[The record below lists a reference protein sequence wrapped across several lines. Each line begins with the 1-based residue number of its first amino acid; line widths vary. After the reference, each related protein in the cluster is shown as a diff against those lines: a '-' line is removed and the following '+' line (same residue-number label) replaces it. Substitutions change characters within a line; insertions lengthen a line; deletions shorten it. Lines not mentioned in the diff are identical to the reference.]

1 MPEISKLENFE
12 NFGNLNR
19 LYLQDVLYYKL
30 ILNYKKIFMARKSIL
45 VVDDEKS
52 QREILEMILSSE
64 GYDVTMASSGEAAM
78 KFVADRH
85 FDLVL
90 TDLKMTGMSGLDL
103 LKQLTDFDKS
113 IIVLLL
119 TAHGTVDSAVD
130 ALRLGAFDYL
140 QKPYDREKLLDT
152 ISRALNKLTNLDAE
166 IVSASPE
173 MDRVKKLIL
182 KVAKSNSTVLI
193 RGESGTGKELIARSI
208 HNNSLRA
215 SEVFQAVNCAAINE
229 NLLESELFGHEKGSF
244 TGAVGEKKG
253 LFEVADGGTL
263 FLDEIGELDVSL
275 QAKLLR
281 ALQEKQIRRV
291 GATREINTDVRVVA
305 ATNRDLLKMTKE
317 GSFREDL
324 YYRLNVLSIE
334 IPPLRERRSDVMLL
348 MEYFIKKHTRDTNRK
363 ISLSPEAR
371 RIFEDYSYPGN
382 VRQLESA
389 IERAILL
396 CENDTITVDDL
407 PPEMTQG
414 TRAASVSNDL
424 FKLPPEGVSFEDV
437 ERSLIMQAMDRTD
450 NNITKS
456 AKLLGLTFRTLQ
468 YRLEKF
474 GIKRDGAEDE
484 EEA

>member
-1 MPEISKLENFE
+1 
-12 NFGNLNR
+12 
-19 LYLQDVLYYKL
+19 
-30 ILNYKKIFMARKSIL
+30 MARKSIL

-52 QREILEMILSSE
+52 QREILEMILSGE
-64 GYDVTMASSGEAAM
+64 GYDVTTASSGEAAM

-103 LKQLTDFDKS
+103 LKELTDFDKS

-152 ISRALNKLTNLDAE
+152 ISRALNKLSNLDAE
-166 IVSASPE
+166 IVSESSE
-173 MDRVKKLIL
+173 MDKVKKLIL
-182 KVAKSNSTVLI
+182 KVAKSNSTLLI
-193 RGESGTGKELIARSI
+193 RGESGTGKELIARAI
-208 HNNSLRA
+208 HNNSLRTD
-215 SEVFQAVNCAAINE
+215 EIFQAVNCAAINE

-244 TGAVGEKKG
+244 TGAINEKKG
-253 LFEVADGGTL
+253 LFEIADGGTL
-263 FLDEIGELDVSL
+263 FLDEIGELDISL
-275 QAKLLR
+275 QAKILR
-281 ALQEKQIRRV
+281 ALQEKEIRRV
-291 GATREINTDVRVVA
+291 GGTKEINVDVRVVA
-305 ATNRDLLKMTKE
+305 ATNRDLLKMTQD
-317 GSFREDL
+317 GRFREDL

-334 IPPLRERRSDVMLL
+334 LPALRDRGSDIPVLIN
-348 MEYFIKKHTRDTNRK
+348 YFLEKHTRGTNRK
-363 ISLSPEAR
+363 VTIEPAAR
-371 RIFEDYSYPGN
+371 KLLENYSYPGN
-382 VRQLESA
+382 IRQLESA

-396 CENDTITVDDL
+396 SENNVITTEDL
-407 PPEMTQG
+407 PPEMVRET
-414 TRAASVSNDL
+414 APASADDL
-424 FKLPPEGVSFEDV
+424 FKLPAEGVNFEDV
-437 ERSLIMQAMDRTD
+437 ERSLIMQAMERTD

-474 GIKRDGAEDE
+474 GFKKDADGTEEE

>member
-1 MPEISKLENFE
+1 
-12 NFGNLNR
+12 
-19 LYLQDVLYYKL
+19 
-30 ILNYKKIFMARKSIL
+30 MARKSIL

-52 QREILEMILSSE
+52 QREILEMILSGE
-64 GYDVTMASSGEAAM
+64 GYDVTTASSGEAAM
-78 KFVADRH
+78 KFVADRK

-103 LKQLTDFDKS
+103 LKELTDFDKS

-152 ISRALNKLTNLDAE
+152 ISRALTKLTTLDAE
-166 IVSASPE
+166 IISDSPE
-173 MDRVKKLIL
+173 MDKVKKLIL
-182 KVAKSNSTVLI
+182 KVARSNSTVLI
-193 RGESGTGKELIARSI
+193 RGESGTGKELIARAI
-208 HNNSLRA
+208 HTNSLRS
-215 SEVFQAVNCAAINE
+215 SEIFQAVNCAAINE

-263 FLDEIGELDVSL
+263 FLDEIGELDISL
-275 QAKLLR
+275 QAKILR

-291 GATREINTDVRVVA
+291 GGTKEMNTDVRVVA
-305 ATNRDLLKMTKE
+305 ATNRDLLKMSQE
-317 GSFREDL
+317 GRFREDL

-334 IPPLRERRSDVMLL
+334 LPALRERRSDIPVL
-348 MEYFIKKHTRDTNRK
+348 MAYFLKKHTRDTKRDVK
-363 ISLSPEAR
+363 INAEAR
-371 RIFEDYSYPGN
+371 RLLENYSYPGN

-389 IERAILL
+389 IERATLL
-396 CENDTITVDDL
+396 CENDTITIEDL
-407 PPEMTQG
+407 PPEMTQELKP
-414 TRAASVSNDL
+414 ASADEL
-424 FKLPPEGVSFEDV
+424 FILPPEGVNFEDV
-437 ERSLIMQAMDRTD
+437 ERSLIMQAMERTD

-456 AKLLGLTFRTLQ
+456 AKMLGLTFRTLQ

-474 GIKRDGAEDE
+474 GIKRDGAEE
-484 EEA
+484 EEE

>member
-1 MPEISKLENFE
+1 
-12 NFGNLNR
+12 
-19 LYLQDVLYYKL
+19 
-30 ILNYKKIFMARKSIL
+30 MARKSIL

-64 GYDVTMASSGEAAM
+64 GYDVTTASSGEAAM

-90 TDLKMTGMSGLDL
+90 SDLKMTGMSGLDL

-140 QKPYDREKLLDT
+140 QKPYDREKLLET

-208 HNNSLRA
+208 HNNSLRTDQI
-215 SEVFQAVNCAAINE
+215 FQAVNCAAINE

-244 TGAVGEKKG
+244 TGAVNEKKG

-263 FLDEIGELDVSL
+263 FLDEIGELDISL

-291 GATREINTDVRVVA
+291 GGTREINTDVRVVA
-305 ATNRDLLKMTKE
+305 ATNRDLLKMTQE

-334 IPPLRERRSDVMLL
+334 IPPLRERRSDVALL
-348 MEYFIKKHTRDTNRK
+348 MDYFIKKHTRNTNRK
-363 ISLSPEAR
+363 ITLSAEAR

-396 CENDTITVDDL
+396 CENDTITIDDL
-407 PPEMTQG
+407 PPEMTNG
-414 TRAASVSNDL
+414 NRAASVSNDL
-424 FKLPPEGVSFEDV
+424 FKLPPEGVNFEDV

-474 GIKRDGAEDE
+474 GIKRDGAEE
-484 EEA
+484 EEDA

>member
-1 MPEISKLENFE
+1 
-12 NFGNLNR
+12 
-19 LYLQDVLYYKL
+19 
-30 ILNYKKIFMARKSIL
+30 MARKSIL

-52 QREILEMILSSE
+52 QREILEMILSGE
-64 GYDVTMASSGEAAM
+64 GYDVTTASSGEAAM

-140 QKPYDREKLLDT
+140 QKPYDREKLLET

-166 IVSASPE
+166 IVSGSPE
-173 MDRVKKLIL
+173 MDKVKKMIL

-208 HNNSLRA
+208 HNNSLRTDQI
-215 SEVFQAVNCAAINE
+215 FQAVNCAAINE

-244 TGAVGEKKG
+244 TGAVNEKKG
-253 LFEVADGGTL
+253 LFEIADGGTL
-263 FLDEIGELDVSL
+263 FLDEIGELDISL
-275 QAKLLR
+275 QAKILR
-281 ALQEKQIRRV
+281 ALQERQIRRV
-291 GATREINTDVRVVA
+291 GATRELNVDVRVVA
-305 ATNRDLLKMTKE
+305 ATNRDLLKMTQE

-334 IPPLRERRSDVMLL
+334 IPPLRERRSDVNLL
-348 MEYFIKKHTRDTNRK
+348 IEYFIKKHTRSTNRK
-363 ISLSPEAR
+363 ISFTSEAKR
-371 RIFEDYSYPGN
+371 LLEDYSYPGN

-396 CENDTITVDDL
+396 CENDTITLDDL
-407 PPEMTQG
+407 PPEMTNG
-414 TRAASVSNDL
+414 ARPASASSDL
-424 FKLPPEGVSFEDV
+424 FKLPPEGVNFEDV

-474 GIKRDGAEDE
+474 GFKRDGAEE
-484 EEA
+484 EEET

>member
-1 MPEISKLENFE
+1 
-12 NFGNLNR
+12 
-19 LYLQDVLYYKL
+19 
-30 ILNYKKIFMARKSIL
+30 MARKSIL

-52 QREILEMILSSE
+52 QREILEMILSGE
-64 GYDVTMASSGEAAM
+64 GYDVTTASSGEAAM

-103 LKQLTDFDKS
+103 LKELTDFDKS

-152 ISRALNKLTNLDAE
+152 ISRALNKLSNLDAE
-166 IVSASPE
+166 IVSESSE
-173 MDRVKKLIL
+173 MDKVKKLIL
-182 KVAKSNSTVLI
+182 KVAKSNSTLLI
-193 RGESGTGKELIARSI
+193 RGESGTGKELIARAI
-208 HNNSLRA
+208 HNNSLRTD
-215 SEVFQAVNCAAINE
+215 EIFQAVNCAAINE

-244 TGAVGEKKG
+244 TGAINEKKG
-253 LFEVADGGTL
+253 LFEIADGGTL
-263 FLDEIGELDVSL
+263 FLDEIGELDISL
-275 QAKLLR
+275 QAKILR

-291 GATREINTDVRVVA
+291 GGTRELNVDVRVVA
-305 ATNRDLLKMTKE
+305 ATNRDLLKMTQD
-317 GSFREDL
+317 GRFREDL

-334 IPPLRERRSDVMLL
+334 LPALRDRGSDIPVLIN
-348 MEYFIKKHTRDTNRK
+348 YFLEKHTRGTNRK
-363 ISLSPEAR
+363 VTIEPAAR
-371 RIFEDYSYPGN
+371 KLLENYSYPGN
-382 VRQLESA
+382 IRQLESA

-396 CENDTITVDDL
+396 SENNVITMEDL
-407 PPEMTQG
+407 PPEMVRET
-414 TRAASVSNDL
+414 APASADDL
-424 FKLPPEGVSFEDV
+424 FKLPAEGVNFEDV
-437 ERSLIMQAMDRTD
+437 ERSLIMQAMERTD

-474 GIKRDGAEDE
+474 GFKKDADGTE
-484 EEA
+484 EEEE

>member
-1 MPEISKLENFE
+1 
-12 NFGNLNR
+12 
-19 LYLQDVLYYKL
+19 
-30 ILNYKKIFMARKSIL
+30 MARKSIL

-52 QREILEMILSSE
+52 QREILEMILSGE
-64 GYDVTMASSGEAAM
+64 GYDVTTASSGEAAM

-103 LKQLTDFDKS
+103 LKELTDFDKS
-113 IIVLLL
+113 IIVILL

-140 QKPYDREKLLDT
+140 QKPFERENLLET
-152 ISRALNKLTNLDAE
+152 IARALNKLSSIDAE
-166 IVSASPE
+166 IVSESPE
-173 MDRVKKLIL
+173 MDKVKKLIL
-182 KVAKSNSTVLI
+182 KVAHSNSTVLI
-193 RGESGTGKELIARSI
+193 RGESGTGKELIARAI
-208 HNNSLRA
+208 HTNSPRS
-215 SEVFQAVNCAAINE
+215 SEIFQAVNCAAINE

-263 FLDEIGELDVSL
+263 FLDEIGELDISL
-275 QAKLLR
+275 QAKILR

-291 GATREINTDVRVVA
+291 GGTKEISTDVRVVA
-305 ATNRDLLKMTKE
+305 ATNRDLLQMTQD
-317 GSFREDL
+317 GRFREDL

-334 IPPLRERRSDVMLL
+334 LPALRERRTDIPVLIN
-348 MEYFIKKHTRDTNRK
+348 YFLEKHTRGTNRK
-363 ISLSPEAR
+363 ITIENNAR
-371 RIFEDYSYPGN
+371 KLLENYSYPGN
-382 VRQLESA
+382 IRQLESA

-396 CENDTITVDDL
+396 SENNTITVDDL
-407 PPEMTQG
+407 PPEMARET
-414 TRAASVSNDL
+414 APASAGDL
-424 FKLPPEGVSFEDV
+424 FKLPAEGVNFEDV
-437 ERSLIMQAMDRTD
+437 ERSLIMQAMERTD

-474 GIKRDGAEDE
+474 GIKKETDESEDE
-484 EEA
+484 EQ